1 MCSLHTQ
8 TPTQVLHEE
17 TRNTHAAEEQICKG
31 GNEIFVSRQTQTIV
45 RSLSCPWLNFRPTDD
60 KRVNTVC
67 ASSWQ
72 RNAGDI
78 SCGHLQQPQLPFPA
92 CIQGPPSCTPKA
104 EGTHFCCCSALLHGL
119 VSTPANCCLQGSISP
134 QPAQVQ
140 QMPKC
145 TGGFQQGPKRQG

>member
-1 MCSLHTQ
+1 MCSLHIQ

-45 RSLSCPWLNFRPTDD
+45 RSLSCPWLDFRSTDD

-72 RNAGDI
+72 RNAGT
-78 SCGHLQQPQLPFPA
+78 SPVVHLQQPQLLFPA
-92 CIQGPPSCTPKA
+92 HIQGPPSCAPKA
-104 EGTHFCCCSALLHGL
+104 KGTHFCYSAPLHGPI
-119 VSTPANCCLQGSISP
+119 STSANCCLQGSTSP
-134 QPAQVQ
+134 QPAQVL
-140 QMPKC
+140 QMPKG
-145 TGGFQQGPKRQG
+145 TGGFQQRPKRRG